1 MITTCVCLLSWQMNE
16 VLVNCQEGGISA
28 VGGTGSIYTFYG
40 PDEPKFKN
48 LTTNFLEKD
57 SVCVVSSIFLPGL
70 SRQCAVSTPKS

>member
-1 MITTCVCLLSWQMNE
+1 MSFLGPRSCSIKKKLTVNGWE
-16 VLVNCQEGGISA
+16 VGSLAPVLAPCQEGGISA

-57 SVCVVSSIFLPGL
+57 
-70 SRQCAVSTPKS
+70 